1 MTPTELI
8 ESNKGLIYKAASKFY
23 NAEAE
28 DLFQVGASALLKAYK
43 NYHNDGTTKFSTYAY
58 KYIYGEMY
66 ALVCSNNTLKINKYL
81 LKVRKLVEK
90 TRYDLAQKLNR
101 IPTNQELALYLEI
114 DENIINQATMSS
126 DSIKSLDEKLDNER
140 SVYETVESEVRI
152 SVDDQL
158 DINDSLERLNDSE
171 REIIK
176 ARYYDDMT
184 QSEVARKLN
193 MTQVMVSRY
202 EKKGIEKMRQY
213 MTM

>member
-1 MTPTELI
+1 MTTTELV
-8 ESNKGLIYKAASKFY
+8 EANKGLIYKAMSKFY
-23 NAEAE
+23 NAEKD
-28 DLFQVGASALLKAYK
+28 DLYQVGEIALLKAYK
-43 NYHNDGTTKFSTYAY
+43 NYREDGTTKFSTYAY

-66 ALVCSNNTLKINKYL
+66 ALVMNNNTIKINRYL

-90 TRYDLAQKLNR
+90 TRYELAQTLGR
-101 IPTNQELALYLEI
+101 IPTNFEIANLLELSE
-114 DENIINQATMSS
+114 DIINQATLSA
-126 DSIKSLDEKLDNER
+126 DCVKSLDEQPENER
-140 SVYETVESEVRI
+140 NIYETIGIEQRVSLDDRI
-152 SVDDQL
+152 
-158 DINDSLERLNDSE
+158 DINESLEQLSDSE

-184 QSEVARKLN
+184 QSEIARKLN

>member
-1 MTPTELI
+1 MTSSEII
-8 ESNKGLIYKAASKFY
+8 EANKGLIYKAASKFY
-23 NAEAE
+23 NAERE
-28 DLFQVGASALLKAYK
+28 DLYQVGAQALLKAYK

-66 ALVCSNNTLKINKYL
+66 ALACGNNTIKINKYL

-90 TRYDLAQKLNR
+90 TRYDLAQKYGK
-101 IPTNQELALYLEI
+101 IPNNTELALYLEI
-114 DENIINQATMSS
+114 DEDIINQATMSAEL
-126 DSIKSLDEKLDNER
+126 IKSLDDQLENER
-140 SVYETVESEVRI
+140 SIYETVGTEERI
-152 SVDDQL
+152 SVDDQI
-158 DINDSLERLNDSE
+158 DITDSLDRLNDSE

-176 ARYYDDMT
+176 ARYYNDMT

>member
-8 ESNKGLIYKAASKFY
+8 EANKGLIYQAASKFY
-23 NAEAE
+23 NAESD

-43 NYHNDGTTKFSTYAY
+43 NYRNDGTTKFSTYAY

-66 ALVCSNNTLKINKYL
+66 ALATANNTIKINKYF

-90 TRYDLAQKLNR
+90 TRYDLAQKYSK
-101 IPTNQELALYLEI
+101 IPTNSELALYLELSE
-114 DENIINQATMSS
+114 DIINQAMLAG
-126 DSIKSLDEKLDNER
+126 DCIKSLDEQQDGER
-140 SVYETVESEVRI
+140 NYYETVAAEEKI
-152 SVDDQL
+152 SIDDYL
-158 DINDSLERLNDSE
+158 DINDSLDKLNDSE

-176 ARYYDDMT
+176 ARYYDDLT
-184 QSEVARKLN
+184 QTEIARKLN